1 MDEDGS
7 EETRVPRIPAGP
19 VRGRPVP
26 ETPRWLRRLRW
37 PLSIAFLAT
46 LAAFVFLAG
55 FANAGLL
62 DADGP
67 WISSLL
73 LLLGVLGLSTW
84 TGPSPYPPRPRHP
97 RM

>member
-7 EETRVPRIPAGP
+7 ETMRIPRIPVGP
-19 VRGRPVP
+19 VRHDPAPVA
-26 ETPRWLRRLRW
+26 PRWLRRLRW

-46 LAAFVFLAG
+46 LAALVFLAG
-55 FANAGLL
+55 FANADLL

-73 LLLGVLGLSTW
+73 LVLGVLGLSAW
-84 TGPSPYPPRPRHP
+84 TGTASTPPRPRHP